1 MGVSIF
7 VRVGMPE
14 VLVMVMMIAMDMV
27 SIMIVVGGF
36 RI

>member
-27 SIMIVVGGF
+27 SVVGGF